1 MCPSRGALSFLIFRQ
16 ARGGAWWSW
25 YPLSHSVFSKYHK
38 EDSDDNCALHS
49 SSDPLPVW
57 QAPRRQHLS
66 STGNASHL
74 YQSLGTH
81 FPQSPCWCGPGMGLG
96 LWRRELK
103 KQVQGRTWDS
113 TSIHLPYFANTAFCK
128 SHASKALGSVFKFFW
143 ILQGGDVR
151 TGQESKWKLMTEAD
165 INQLHSMF
173 FPAGFFQ

>member
-1 MCPSRGALSFLIFRQ
+1 
-16 ARGGAWWSW
+16 
-25 YPLSHSVFSKYHK
+25 
-38 EDSDDNCALHS
+38 
-49 SSDPLPVW
+49 
-57 QAPRRQHLS
+57 
-66 STGNASHL
+66 
-74 YQSLGTH
+74 
-81 FPQSPCWCGPGMGLG
+81 MGLG

>member
-1 MCPSRGALSFLIFRQ
+1 MCPSRGALSFLIFSQ
-16 ARGGAWWSW
+16 ARDGAWWPW
-25 YPLSHSVFSKYHK
+25 YPLSHSLFSMYHR

-49 SSDPLPVW
+49 SSDPFPVW
-57 QAPRRQHLS
+57 QIPRRQHLS

-128 SHASKALGSVFKFFW
+128 SHASKALGSIIMKMELCFPK
-143 ILQGGDVR
+143 I
-151 TGQESKWKLMTEAD
+151 KLRC
-165 INQLHSMF
+165 LVSRK
-173 FPAGFFQ
+173 